1 MQPVFM
7 ERKLFIHSG
16 LSGTAITI
24 TGPDATVFLSRAFI
38 QDDERRILNKMCGE
52 SDFFW
57 YNIIK

>member
-24 TGPDATVFLSRAFI
+24 TGPDATVFLSGYLSRTMKEGFSTKCV
-38 QDDERRILNKMCGE
+38 ENL
-52 SDFFW
+52 FFW